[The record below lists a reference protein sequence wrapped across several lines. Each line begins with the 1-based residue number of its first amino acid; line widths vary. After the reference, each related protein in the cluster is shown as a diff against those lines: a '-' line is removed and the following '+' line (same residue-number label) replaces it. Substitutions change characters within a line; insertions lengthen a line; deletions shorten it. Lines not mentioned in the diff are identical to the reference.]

1 MSTNTTDWF
10 TSWFNTPYYHILYTD
25 RNHEEAEAF
34 MKNLTQFLNIE
45 EGAHILDLACG
56 KGRHSVHLNS
66 LGYRVTGLDLS
77 QKSIAYAKQFENEN
91 LHFDVHD
98 MSKSY
103 HTQFDAVFN
112 LFTSFG
118 YFENEEDNGN
128 TIKAIKSNLKENAI
142 GVIDFMNVDYVIN
155 NLVDGNSV
163 TYEGITFHLK
173 RKLENGYIVKD
184 ITFEADDKSHHFQ
197 ERVRAFRL
205 EDFEHLFKQAGVT
218 LISIFGDYK
227 LNPFHKKNSERLIL
241 VFM

>member
-1 MSTNTTDWF
+1 MSTNATDWF
-10 TSWFNTPYYHILYTD
+10 TSWFNTPYYHILYKE

-34 MKNLTQFLNIE
+34 MKNLTQFLNIPE
-45 EGAHILDLACG
+45 DAHILDLACG

-66 LGYRVTGLDLS
+66 LGYTVTGLDLS
-77 QKSIAYAKQFENEN
+77 EESIVFAKQFENDT

-103 HTQFDAVFN
+103 GKQFDAIFN

-118 YFENEEDNGN
+118 YFENEEDNLN
-128 TIKAIKSNLKENAI
+128 TIKAIKSNLKEHAI
-142 GVIDFMNVDYVIN
+142 GVIDFMNVDFIID

-163 TYEGITFHLK
+163 THEGITFHLK
-173 RKLENGYIVKD
+173 RKLEDGYIVKD
-184 ITFEADDKSHHFQ
+184 ITFEADDKEHHYQ
-197 ERVRAFRL
+197 ERVRAL
-205 EDFEHLFKQAGVT
+205 KLTDFETLFKQAGVT